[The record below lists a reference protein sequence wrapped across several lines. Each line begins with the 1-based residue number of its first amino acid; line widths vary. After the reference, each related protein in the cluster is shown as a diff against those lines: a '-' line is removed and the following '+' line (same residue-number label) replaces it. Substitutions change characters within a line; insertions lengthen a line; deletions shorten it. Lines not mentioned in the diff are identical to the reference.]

1 MYCSLA
7 DRHSIFPSLI
17 IMVETK
23 QLKIV
28 YDGQGYWLLWRWEN
42 PWFPDNHLT
51 QQQLPR
57 MSGYYQYV
65 TGPFESLPQAENAI
79 TERVIA
85 EGWKL
90 IPFFSEPSGKTLPHP
105 KSPG

>member
-1 MYCSLA
+1 MEQKNVK
-7 DRHSIFPSLI
+7 I
-17 IMVETK
+17 I
-23 QLKIV
+23 
-28 YDGQGYWLLWRWEN
+28 YDGQGYWLLWHWEK
-42 PWFPDNHLT
+42 PWFPDKHLT

-65 TGPFESLPQAENAI
+65 TGPFESLAEVENSI

-90 IPFFSEPSGKTLPHP
+90 IPFRQAA
-105 KSPG
+105 